1 MGEGHGDRRLGLV
14 AVVNG
19 VEYPEYTPGGWLKAC
34 PLSKLRVHG
43 PEAQAL
49 FAAYTDGRA
58 DGVELR
64 LWLIRLFLDEEMCW
78 LIPERSCAL
87 AIAKTPL
94 RRLDRAGA
102 ERVVD
107 AIIAVG
113 EAERTGVDY
122 ARLRGLFLGE
132 LLRPE
137 SVEWFANSS
146 ADGVRPGSLS
156 AVVGLDRELLAVF
169 WLG

>member
-1 MGEGHGDRRLGLV
+1 MGEGHEDRRLALV
-14 AVVNG
+14 AAANG
-19 VEYPEYTPGGWLKAC
+19 VVYPEYTPGGWLKAC
-34 PLSKLRVHG
+34 SLSSLRVHG
-43 PEAQAL
+43 PEAKAL
-49 FAAYTDGRA
+49 FTAYTDGLA

-64 LWLIRLFLDEEMCW
+64 LWLIRLFLDEELCGFV
-78 LIPERSCAL
+78 PESSCAM
-87 AIAKTPL
+87 AITKTPL
-94 RRLDRAGA
+94 RRVDRATA

-107 AIIAVG
+107 AIIRVG
-113 EAERTGVDY
+113 EEERTGVDY
-122 ARLRGLFLGE
+122 AQLRGVFFGE

-146 ADGVRPGSLS
+146 AEGVRPGSLS